1 MNTLL
6 SAAGVLATMEPRLF
20 DLDFQLFHDA
30 ALMIIAVVALFL
42 IMSYFLFNPARAFL
56 QKRQDKIRT
65 ELEDAK
71 TNQEDACALK
81 AEYDEK
87 LRNVEKEAEGI
98 LADARKRALANENR
112 IVAEAKEE
120 AAAIVER
127 AREEAKLEKTTKG
140 GTNLNTLINAT
151 GILATM
157 EPRLFDLDFQLFHDA
172 VLMIIAVVALF
183 LIMSY
188 FLFNPARAFLEKR
201 QEKIRTELEDAKNNQ
216 EEAHALKK
224 EYESKLKNIDKEAES
239 ILADARKRALANENR
254 IVAAAKEEAAAIIER
269 AREEAKLE
277 KQKLADEVKKE
288 IVAVAAL
295 MAGKVVASS
304 VDVTIQDSL
313 IDETLK
319 EIGDSTWLS

>member
-6 SAAGVLATMEPRLF
+6 SATGV
-20 DLDFQLFHDA
+20 
-30 ALMIIAVVALFL
+30 
-42 IMSYFLFNPARAFL
+42 
-56 QKRQDKIRT
+56 
-65 ELEDAK
+65 
-71 TNQEDACALK
+71 
-81 AEYDEK
+81 
-87 LRNVEKEAEGI
+87 
-98 LADARKRALANENR
+98 
-112 IVAEAKEE
+112 
-120 AAAIVER
+120 
-127 AREEAKLEKTTKG
+127 
-140 GTNLNTLINAT
+140 
-151 GILATM
+151 LATM

-188 FLFNPARAFLEKR
+188 FLFNPAREFLQKR
-201 QEKIRTELEDAKNNQ
+201 QEKIRTELEDAKKNQ
-216 EEAHALKK
+216 ESANALKA
-224 EYESKLKNIDKEAES
+224 EYESKLKNVDKEAES

-277 KQKLADEVKKE
+277 KQKMADDVKKE

-295 MAGKVVASS
+295 MAGKVVASK